1 MYRLWKIL
9 LMVRGLH
16 DSCCASQTLL
26 RPCRFNSALIR
37 FPICGSSS
45 IPLSFCGASPSKRNH
60 KKSVVTFCLTFRC
73 GLLDNQDREASTKR
87 PTPNGVSSKHLF
99 TSINESVQFSA
110 ERIKSVK
117 LSVLNICQFF
127 FLYSIVSLF

>member
-26 RPCRFNSALIR
+26 RPCRFNSVLIR
-37 FPICGSSS
+37 SPICGSSS
-45 IPLSFCGASPSKRNH
+45 IQLAFLEPRPQSNH
-60 KKSVVTFCLTFRC
+60 KKSVETFCITFRC

-117 LSVLNICQFF
+117 LSVLNIYQFF
-127 FLYSIVSLF
+127 FLCSIVSLF